1 MKSTI
6 NNLDTHAPMEP
17 ELWNSNFHPISL
29 HRSIDHIALDIKN
42 IKNTLNFM
50 ARYISN
56 KQVNSSK
63 SNDLEDF
70 NSIDEAIWNF
80 ISSVYQANWDSLY
93 ADKQSNLLKRKI
105 VAKFTLK
112 IQLTSGKNNKDIN
125 KPTLANIEI
134 IPLPISAKSQTEVNV
149 ISKYFKSNKLANNT
163 KQPSKSYAQA
173 LKKTLACLTSS
184 KSKKLSLPSVQKRLT
199 KSTISSKAL
208 LRQSLISR

>member
-1 MKSTI
+1 
-6 NNLDTHAPMEP
+6 MEP

-29 HRSIDHIALDIKN
+29 HGSIDHIASDAKN
-42 IKNTLNFM
+42 IKNILNFI

-63 SNDLEDF
+63 SNNLENF
-70 NSIDEAIWNF
+70 NSIGEVTWNF

-93 ADKQSNLLKRKI
+93 ADKQSNSLKRKI
-105 VAKFTLK
+105 AVKFTLK

-125 KPTLANIEI
+125 KPTLANIKR

-149 ISKYFKSNKLANNT
+149 ISKYFKSNKPANNI

-173 LKKTLACLTSS
+173 LKKTSVCLTSS

-199 KSTISSKAL
+199 KSTILSKAL
-208 LRQSLISR
+208 LRQSLVSR